1 MFKEFKEFAMK
12 GNLIDI
18 AIGFVMGAAFGK
30 VVTAFTQ
37 GVVAPLIGQLISGI
51 DFNGMKWV
59 IKPAEV
65 GADGA
70 ETAAEVAVLYGSF
83 IMTVIDFLIVAFV
96 MFLVVKG
103 INKAKKKEEEAPATP
118 PAPPADIALLEEIR
132 DLLKKK

>member
-1 MFKEFKEFAMK
+1 MK

-30 VVTAFTQ
+30 VVTSFTQ
-37 GVVAPLIGQLISGI
+37 GVVAPLIGQLVSGI

-59 IKPAEV
+59 IKRAEV
-65 GADGA
+65 GPDGV

-103 INKAKKKEEEAPATP
+103 INKAKKKEEKAPATP
-118 PAPPADIALLEEIR
+118 PAPPADIVLLEEIR